1 MWISVHMCTWF
12 NYEWKHQWKY
22 ATRSTYV
29 ATSNTSYTASIKN
42 ALYNSVI
49 KNNIAIAI
57 VTSQTQTKLQFHSH
71 AMKPL
76 CIYVNLLKVS
86 HGQLIRQCWSRLRQT
101 SVIVLSSST
110 SNYKKSIIYSYP
122 AMLDRSKWWMMD
134 DERTTI
140 FDSIYQHY
148 T

>member
-1 MWISVHMCTWF
+1 MCTWF

-49 KNNIAIAI
+49 KNLIAISI
-57 VTSQTQTKLQFHSH
+57 VTYITVSNQTTIPQP
-71 AMKPL
+71 MKPL
-76 CIYVNLLKVS
+76 CIFVNLLKVS
-86 HGQLIRQCWSRLRQT
+86 HSQLIRQCWSRLRQT

-110 SNYKKSIIYSYP
+110 NNYKKPIIYSYP